1 MKTGCLTKIMKKFHC
16 QSHLFLNRPDEQSDI
31 ISVQQD
37 ALPGL
42 RRERGCKR
50 SNSSAFVNKLIRT
63 SIANIKSMG
72 ERGSP
77 WRCPCWFLITSLA
90 STTSSTRVEDV
101 ASRFKTRLHQTYPN
115 PKCTRIPNKK
125 GQETE
130 SKALDISSFRNILG
144 TCCRW
149 RSVIVCCTKM

>member
-1 MKTGCLTKIMKKFHC
+1 MRKSRVDDTISKFDGSHLIGTTQLFCRLITVKTGCLTKIMKKFHC

-50 SNSSAFVNKLIRT
+50 SNASAFVNKLIRT

-72 ERGSP
+72 QRGSP
-77 WRCPCWFLITSLA
+77 WRCPCWFLITSLG
-90 STTSSTRVEDV
+90 STLSSTRVEDV
-101 ASRFKTRLHQTYPN
+101 ASRFKTRLRQTC
-115 PKCTRIPNKK
+115 PK
-125 GQETE
+125 
-130 SKALDISSFRNILG
+130 SK
-144 TCCRW
+144 
-149 RSVIVCCTKM
+149 